1 LHGLTY
7 FSTSLTPRGTEAALW
22 LLLVLPLLGALACG
36 ALALRASGRAP
47 GAPKPAVYRPA
58 ALDRLA
64 GVIAVVAVIATFLA
78 GAAMVFG
85 QLLPLPPGERLLRS
99 PVGSASLFTIGGIR
113 ASFGLFMDPLAAVM
127 VLLVSGLGALIHLYA
142 ARYMRDDPAQPRFF
156 AFLNLFVAAMLLL
169 VLGDGLLPLF
179 FGWEGVGVC
188 SYFLIGFWHRKPAA
202 VGAAT
207 KAFIVNRVGDVALL
221 LGVGLTVWGLANV
234 GTRPGEIGV
243 LQVESRESAP
253 SVSARTSGEGPGV
266 ARRRPA
272 RRIPVGPT
280 LSFSEMR
287 DEIGV
292 EIALPPTVVRP
303 AGAPADVHAYPARTL
318 IARMTVAGL
327 PLSFVACVLIFL
339 GAAGKSAQIPF
350 SAWLPDAMA
359 GPTPVSAL
367 IHAATMVTAGVYL
380 FARLGFLFALSPG
393 AVTVVV
399 VGGTLTALG
408 AAGAAL
414 FQSDLKRVLAYST
427 VSQLGYMF
435 AATAGGGSSGI
446 FHVVTHGFFKAA
458 LFLAAGVII
467 HAVEERLHARGR
479 EAAGDEAQD
488 LPTMRELGGLA
499 GALPW
504 TRWAYF
510 VACLALAGFP
520 IASGFYSKD
529 QIFAA
534 VATAPNLLVSPPLVL
549 GALAV
554 TSFLTACYAFR
565 SYYFAFSGTAAR
577 ASGTAGEPASRSEPV
592 PPGGSTAHA
601 SSESR
606 LLAGVVL
613 ALGVGALVAGPL
625 LGWPR
630 NWTASHATPALDAFL
645 EPVFAGNFGAV
656 PPVEVPPALEWGLQ
670 AAGLG
675 VAVLGFL
682 VARRLYG
689 RRAAATAAAP
699 SGAFTRFLA
708 GGGGLDTAYRLLAVR
723 PVLALARAMAWVDQR
738 IIDRAVDGVA
748 AAGVAVARF
757 TGLFDRHVVDGAVNG
772 ASAGVVAAGR
782 QAARLQSGRLNLYIV
797 LLAAG
802 VAGTVVLVYFFSS

>member
-1 LHGLTY
+1 LRGLTY
-7 FSTSLTPRGTEAALW
+7 FSTHLTPRGTVAPLW
-22 LLLVLPLLGALACG
+22 LLLALPLAGALVCG
-36 ALALRASGRAP
+36 ALALRAAGRAS
-47 GAPKPAVYRPA
+47 GAPAPA
-58 ALDRLA
+58 ASGRLA
-64 GVIAVVAVIATFLA
+64 GVIAALAVTATFVAGAVIVL
-78 GAAMVFG
+78 G
-85 QLLPLPPGERLLRS
+85 QLLPLPPAERALR
-99 PVGSASLFTIGGIR
+99 PAVDSAALFTIGGLR

-127 VLLVSGLGALIHLYA
+127 VLLVSGLGALIHIYA
-142 ARYMRDDPAQPRFF
+142 AAYMGDDPAQPRFF

-179 FGWEGVGVC
+179 FGWEGVGLC

-202 VGAAT
+202 ASAAT

-221 LGVGLTVWGLANV
+221 LGLGLMVWGLANV
-234 GTRPGEIGV
+234 GSRPGEIGH
-243 LQVESRESAP
+243 LQVEPRESAAARARESS
-253 SVSARTSGEGPGV
+253 SVQ
-266 ARRRPA
+266 RRRPA
-272 RRIPVGPT
+272 RRLPVGPT

-292 EIALPPTVVRP
+292 EIALPPSAVREP
-303 AGAPADVHAYPARTL
+303 GAPADVHVYPSRAL
-318 IARMTVAGL
+318 IARMEVAGL
-327 PLSFVACVLIFL
+327 PLAFVACLLIFL
-339 GAAGKSAQIPF
+339 GAAGKSAQLPF

-399 VGGTLTALG
+399 MVGTVTALG

-414 FQSDLKRVLAYST
+414 FQNDLKRVLAYST

-467 HAVEERLHARGR
+467 HAVQERMEQRMEKEAHAGGA
-479 EAAGDEAQD
+479 EPAGDEAQD
-488 LPTMRELGGLA
+488 LRKMRELGGLA
-499 GALPW
+499 AALPW

-549 GALAV
+549 GTLAV

-565 SYYFAFSGTAAR
+565 SYYLVFSGAHLSDTK
-577 ASGTAGEPASRSEPV
+577 GQPPAEVKPA
-592 PPGGSTAHA
+592 PADGPAPHGSA
-601 SSESR
+601 ESR

-613 ALGVGALVAGPL
+613 ALALGAIVAGPL

-630 NWTASHATPALDAFL
+630 NWTASHATPALDTFL
-645 EPVFAGNFGAV
+645 EPVFAGNFG
-656 PPVEVPPALEWGLQ
+656 EVPPIEVPSPVEWGLQ
-670 AAGLG
+670 VGGLAVAALG
-675 VAVLGFL
+675 WL

-689 RRAAATAAAP
+689 PRASVAPAAGAP
-699 SGAFTRFLA
+699 SGGLGRFLA

-723 PVLALARAMAWVDQR
+723 PVLALARAAVWLDRRVV
-738 IIDRAVDGVA
+738 DRAVDGVA
-748 AAGVAVARF
+748 TAGVTVARF
-757 TGLFDRHVVDGAVNG
+757 TGLFDRRVVDGAVNG
-772 ASAGVVAAGR
+772 ASAGVIAAGR
-782 QAARLQSGRLNLYIV
+782 RAARLQSGRLNLYVV

-802 VAGTVVLVYFFSS
+802 IAGTVVLVYFFSS

>member
-1 LHGLTY
+1 MRGFTY
-7 FSTSLTPRGTEAALW
+7 FSTHLTPRGTEAPLW
-22 LLLVLPLLGALACG
+22 LLLVLPLVGALICG
-36 ALALRASGRAP
+36 ALALRAAGRTSGSSTSTAP
-47 GAPKPAVYRPA
+47 G
-58 ALDRLA
+58 RLS
-64 GVIAVVAVIATFLA
+64 AVIAALAVAATFVA
-78 GAAMVFG
+78 GAALVFS
-85 QLLPLPPGERLLRS
+85 QLLPLPPAERALRW
-99 PVGSASLFTIGGIR
+99 PVGSAALFTIGGLR
-113 ASFGLFMDPLAAVM
+113 ASFGLFLDPLAAVM
-127 VLLVSGLGALIHLYA
+127 VLLVSGLGALIHVYA
-142 ARYMRDDPAQPRFF
+142 AAYMRDDPAQPRFF

-202 VGAAT
+202 VSAAT

-221 LGVGLTVWGLANV
+221 LGVGLMVWGLANV
-234 GTRPGEIGV
+234 GSRPGEIGS
-243 LQVESRESAP
+243 LQVEPRDSEAAVARARES
-253 SVSARTSGEGPGV
+253 SAV
-266 ARRRPA
+266 QRRPHA

-292 EIALPPTVVRP
+292 EIALPPTALRQP
-303 AGAPADVHAYPARTL
+303 GAPADVHAYPTRTL
-318 IARMTVAGL
+318 IARMEVAGL
-327 PLSFVACVLIFL
+327 PLAFVACVLIFL
-339 GAAGKSAQIPF
+339 GAAGKSAQLPF

-399 VGGTLTALG
+399 TVGTVTALG
-408 AAGAAL
+408 AAAAAL
-414 FQSDLKRVLAYST
+414 FQNDLKRVLAYST

-458 LFLAAGVII
+458 LFLAAGVFI
-467 HAVEERLHARGR
+467 HAVEQRMHAGG
-479 EAAGDEAQD
+479 EGATSDDAQD
-488 LPTMRELGGLA
+488 LRKMNELGGLA
-499 GALPW
+499 AELPW

-510 VACLALAGFP
+510 VACLALGGFP

-565 SYYFAFSGTAAR
+565 SYYVVFSGAR
-577 ASGTAGEPASRSEPV
+577 ARPSETKDQPRSGPSPAGAERH
-592 PPGGSTAHA
+592 G

-613 ALGVGALVAGPL
+613 ALGLGAIVAGPL

-630 NWTASHATPALDAFL
+630 NWTPSHATPALDTFL
-645 EPVFAGNFGAV
+645 EPVFAGNFG
-656 PPVEVPPALEWGLQ
+656 EVPPIEVPPPLEWGLQ
-670 AAGLG
+670 MGGLA
-675 VAVLGFL
+675 VAVLGWF

-689 RRAAATAAAP
+689 QPTSGARAAAPAP
-699 SGAFTRFLA
+699 SGALARFLA
-708 GGGGLDTAYRLLAVR
+708 GGGGLDAAYRLLAVR
-723 PVLALARAMAWVDQR
+723 PVLALSRAAAWLDRQV
-738 IIDRAVDGVA
+738 IDRAVDGVA
-748 AAGVAVARF
+748 SAGVTAARF

-772 ASAGVVAAGR
+772 ASSGVIAAGR
-782 QAARLQSGRLNLYIV
+782 RAARLQSGRLNLYIV

-802 VAGTVVLVYFFSS
+802 IAGTVVLVYFFSS